1 MTRGAV
7 ASSSGRAK
15 QHVVHLLF
23 GSQLRGKGR
32 EAHRMLDQSHYS
44 YTELRKAYLR
54 RVQHLHPD
62 RYHNHSMNPTKKAA
76 DRDQAKKKFVELQEA
91 WSVYERHAK
100 ILKQSGD
107 ADASFT
113 MFGVGCSF
121 SDSDR
126 ERDLRSEI
134 TDQACRGWFSSGVLH
149 SGLNE
154 EAAGDHQL
162 PSAVKVDG
170 MVRPTPRTSLCDDDL
185 FILDSDC
192 ASVNRKPDDQTFT
205 ETTRPRPSLVVR
217 SMLRN

>member
-1 MTRGAV
+1 
-7 ASSSGRAK
+7 
-15 QHVVHLLF
+15 
-23 GSQLRGKGR
+23 
-32 EAHRMLDQSHYS
+32 MLDQSHYS

-62 RYHNHSMNPTKKAA
+62 RYHNQSLNPNKKV

-91 WSVYERHAK
+91 WSVYERYAK
-100 ILKQSGD
+100 VLKQSGD

-121 SDSDR
+121 SDNDR

-149 SGLNE
+149 SGLSE
-154 EAAGDHQL
+154 EAASDYQL
-162 PSAVKVDG
+162 PTAGQMDG
-170 MVRPTPRTSLCDDDL
+170 VVRPSPRTSLCDDDL

-192 ASVNRKPDDQTFT
+192 AVSDVNRRPDERNFA
-205 ETTRPRPSLVVR
+205 ETPRPRPSLIVR